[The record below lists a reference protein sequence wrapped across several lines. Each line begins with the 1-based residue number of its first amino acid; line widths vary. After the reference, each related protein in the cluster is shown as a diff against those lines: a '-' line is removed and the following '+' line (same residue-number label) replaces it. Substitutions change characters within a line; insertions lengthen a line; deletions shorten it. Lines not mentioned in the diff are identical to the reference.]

1 MRGAGGMELT
11 DTIWDDGKDARD
23 ASELISL
30 VRG

>member
-1 MRGAGGMELT
+1 MRSAGGMELT
-11 DTIWDDGKDARD
+11 DSIWNDGKDAWD